1 MGRSGRSRGGG
12 GGRSSSSGGGRSS
25 SGGMRSSTRS
35 GRSSSSSFSSS
46 SRSSKSFSSRSSS
59 PIRKSSY
66 GGGFN
71 IFNVGNRYSTP
82 TRGYSGGSYAPRRR
96 NTLVSIMMTVIIIMV
111 LVSVIIAI
119 SSSSSSEFRTVK
131 EREPLPM
138 SMSTETD
145 YYTDTLGWINN
156 SSVIEKGI
164 YVKDIENNYIT
175 IPGKTYKQVS
185 FKHLEF
191 ISHNNNWQFIP
202 HL

>member
-1 MGRSGRSRGGG
+1 
-12 GGRSSSSGGGRSS
+12 
-25 SGGMRSSTRS
+25 
-35 GRSSSSSFSSS
+35 
-46 SRSSKSFSSRSSS
+46 
-59 PIRKSSY
+59 
-66 GGGFN
+66 
-71 IFNVGNRYSTP
+71 
-82 TRGYSGGSYAPRRR
+82 
-96 NTLVSIMMTVIIIMV
+96 MMTVIIIMV

-175 IPGKTYKQVS
+175 IPGKTYKQVG